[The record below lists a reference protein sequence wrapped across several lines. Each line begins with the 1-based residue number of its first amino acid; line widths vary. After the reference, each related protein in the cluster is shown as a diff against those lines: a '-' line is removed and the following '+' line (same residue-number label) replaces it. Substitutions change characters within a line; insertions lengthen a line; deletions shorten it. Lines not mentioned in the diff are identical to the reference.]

1 VKTFLT
7 YFAFILALAVAVQS
21 PVLAQDDDVIRIEAT
36 DLGYD
41 AQDQLLA
48 QNIDETAQPSVAPAG
63 EAPLWLQADDEEPAS
78 WLDRFWAWLK
88 ENWAE
93 AVLGALFIIET
104 VVNLTPTEKDN
115 AWFRWLRDLIQ
126 SIIPNRAK
134 GGGTHPSA

>member
-1 VKTFLT
+1 MKTFLT
-7 YFAFILALAVAVQS
+7 YFTLILALVVAVQS

-78 WLDRFWAWLK
+78 WLETFWAWLK

-93 AVLGALFIIET
+93 TILGLLFIIET
-104 VVNLTPTEKDN
+104 IVNLTPTERDN
-115 AWFRWLRDLIQ
+115 AWFKWLKDIIQ